1 MIGNGF
7 FVVYIQMDNPI
18 YIGRFNHNCSR
29 NFQVSAVDFE
39 QKKP

>member
-1 MIGNGF
+1 VIGNEI

-18 YIGRFNHNCSR
+18 YKGRFNHNCSR
-29 NFQVSAVDFE
+29 DFQVSALDFE